1 MAGGSA
7 PVACE
12 KIGSPKPQLTRTQG
26 IQGVILYTVF
36 LAGGIAS
43 GKSSV
48 ARELERRGAWMID
61 LDQVSR
67 AVLEPGS
74 ECLAE
79 IASEFG
85 DDLVDA
91 QTGELDRGLLA
102 RRAFADEESS
112 RLLEQIEMPYIR
124 RMLVRMLEG
133 EGCVVTKP
141 AVCVVEVPLL
151 DRLEPMFDLADEIV
165 CVTCPVEVRRVRAI
179 GRGMDGA
186 DFDRRAA
193 NQPSEGYLR
202 AHADTVIDNAG
213 GPSTLM
219 DAVDAW
225 WCEREGA
232 GWACPVRPAGGE
244 ERG

>member
-1 MAGGSA
+1 M
-7 PVACE
+7 
-12 KIGSPKPQLTRTQG
+12 
-26 IQGVILYTVF
+26 YTVF

-48 ARELERRGAWMID
+48 ARELERRGAWRID

-74 ECLAE
+74 DCLAE
-79 IASEFG
+79 IAAEFG

-91 QTGELDRGLLA
+91 QTGALDRALLA
-102 RRAFADEESS
+102 RRAFADEASAA
-112 RLLEQIEMPYIR
+112 LLEKIEMPYIR

-151 DRLEPMFDLADEIV
+151 DRLEPLCGLADEIL
-165 CVTCPVEVRRVRAI
+165 CVTCPREGRRVRAVC
-179 GRGMDGA
+179 RGMDGA
-186 DFDRRAA
+186 DFDRRVA
-193 NQPSEGYLR
+193 NQPTDDYLR

-213 GPSTLM
+213 GPSALM
-219 DAVDAW
+219 DAADAW
-225 WCEREGA
+225 WAAHEAA
-232 GWACPVRPAGGE
+232 GWGRPAQGGP
-244 ERG
+244 RA